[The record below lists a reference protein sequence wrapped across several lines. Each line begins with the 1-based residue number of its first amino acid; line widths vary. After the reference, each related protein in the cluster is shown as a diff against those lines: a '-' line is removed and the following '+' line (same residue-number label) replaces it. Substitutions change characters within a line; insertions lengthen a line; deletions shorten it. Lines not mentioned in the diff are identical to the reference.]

1 MSSRLIARLAA
12 AQIAILLLV
21 FALTAQVQAQTST
34 TLMGIVTLDSPVAA
48 GTIFIYNGS
57 RLLQAEPYRRF
68 ANGTFAID
76 LSPQVG
82 ALLRNTDLRVLVQVQ
97 APDASASN
105 SSSLT
110 LEAVLHDFDP
120 ASQVVFINP
129 VTTVVGAYIDDNPNL
144 RWEEAAGR
152 IAEVLGTPTDMSFQ
166 STHMLDFDSAAF
178 IAAGAARG
186 GFHQYV
192 HAVAR
197 MADRGDTVNFGKG
210 PAFLHGKGEN
220 RRDCPRPPK
229 TTPPPGSGAIQPDFE
244 KLIIGIAKGIAKDA
258 TMSTPISEFAGWI
271 IDTIIDG
278 KANEHKDSLDQV
290 SKQLDQIS
298 TQISQLEGE
307 IKKEIADLKATVI
320 ATQNY
325 IVYQQVAVATSMAVV
340 DLEGLRQRLYF
351 LALAAAGG
359 EPHPD
364 LANDLARD
372 INSKANTDLAS
383 VQNGLAG
390 INSTPGLISQWA
402 KVMLDQ
408 NPSLKQSFP
417 TLFSNAYLTPATAQ
431 YYFYL
436 GAQLT
441 GFYLRIEY
449 AHSLVA
455 ANSPILAKAIETE
468 AINSFNSNFNTDMK
482 LVAANAHAS
491 INGQNYYPSLA
502 LPADDLIAD
511 SRSALVWLNHPPCA
525 AANQAQ
531 PCNFAIRQNATGNI
545 GYPLAGEFLKNFSDN
560 GVKFSLPST
569 QEWINLVAPLKTPTL
584 DNNAP
589 LNSLNQRG
597 FALGSQSDSVF
608 PGGNPTP
615 SSITYWTSD
624 SVFTNP
630 TNAGPVY
637 PDIVNWFFDLHGAGP
652 GLFQLWISGPGVL
665 VHPFLPPAAR
675 ILPRAGDLDLL
686 YREDPNVL
694 GQTGA

>member
-1 MSSRLIARLAA
+1 MRSRLIARLAA
-12 AQIAILLLV
+12 AQIAILSLI
-21 FALTAQVQAQTST
+21 FALTAQAQAQSGT
-34 TLMGIVTLDSPVAA
+34 TLMGVVTLDEPVAA
-48 GTIFIYNGS
+48 GTIYIYSGS
-57 RLLQAEPYRRF
+57 SLLQAEPNRRF
-68 ANGTFAID
+68 ANGTFAIA
-76 LSPQVG
+76 LNPQVV

-97 APDASASN
+97 APDAPRGD

-110 LEAVLHDFDP
+110 LGAVLHDFDP
-120 ASQVVFINP
+120 ETQVAFINP
-129 VTTVVGAYIDDNPNL
+129 VTTVVEAYLDDNPNL

-152 IAEVLGTPTDMSFQ
+152 IAEVLGTPTDTSFQ

-178 IAAGAARG
+178 VAAGAARG

-192 HAVAR
+192 HAVGR
-197 MADRGDTVNFGKG
+197 MADRGETVNFGKG
-210 PAFLHGKGEN
+210 PAFRDGKGGRN
-220 RRDCPRPPK
+220 HCSRPPK
-229 TTPPPGSGAIQPDFE
+229 TTPAPGSGAIQPDFE

-258 TMSTPISEFAGWI
+258 TQSTPTSEFAGWI
-271 IDTIIDG
+271 IDTIVDG

-320 ATQNY
+320 AAQNY
-325 IVYQQVAVATSMAVV
+325 IVYQQVAVATNPAVD

-359 EPHPD
+359 ELHPD
-364 LANDLARD
+364 LASDLGRD

-383 VQNGLAG
+383 VQNGVAG

-402 KVMLDQ
+402 KVLLDQ

-417 TLFSNAYLTPATAQ
+417 TLFSNAYLAPATAQ

-436 GAQLT
+436 GAQFT

-449 AHSLVA
+449 AHSLLA
-455 ANSPILAKAIETE
+455 TNSPILAKAIETE
-468 AINSFNSNFNTDMK
+468 AIKSFNSNFNTDMK

-511 SRSALVWLNHPPCA
+511 ARSALVWLNHPPCA
-525 AANQAQ
+525 ASNQAQ

-545 GYPLAGEFLKNFSDN
+545 GYPLAGDFLRNFSDG
-560 GVKFSLPST
+560 GVKFSLPSV
-569 QEWINLVAPLKTPTL
+569 QEWNNLVAPLKTPTL
-584 DNNAP
+584 DFNAP

-597 FALGSQSDSVF
+597 FALGNQLDSVF

-615 SSITYWTSD
+615 SSITYWASD

-630 TNAGPVY
+630 TNAGPFY
-637 PDIVNWFFDLHGAGP
+637 PDIVNWFFDLRGPGP
-652 GLFQLWISGPGVL
+652 GLFQIWISGPGVL

-675 ILPRAGDLDLL
+675 ILPRAFDPDLL
-686 YREDPNVL
+686 YKEDPNVL
-694 GQTGA
+694 GVPGM